1 MRPTR
6 RAFALGLLASAATV
20 RPGWAQ
26 GRTIVDSV
34 GRRVAVPDRVAR
46 VMAAGPPAS
55 ILLYALAPEAMVGWV
70 PQLPADAKPFVLP
83 AVRDLPASPR
93 LTGRGGDAPDS
104 ERIAALK
111 PDLIVDF
118 GSIGANYVAL
128 ADKVQTGTRI
138 PYALIDGA
146 IDKSPAVLRLAGDLL
161 GRRERATALAAYAE
175 QTLTKV
181 DSVLAKTTGVR
192 PRVYVARGPEGL
204 LTAVRGSGLTE
215 IVERAGAI
223 NVAEGKA
230 ERGGALSAS
239 LDQIAAWNPDI
250 VIAFDRA
257 AWQAIRTQPGW
268 QKLAAVSGK
277 RAFAA
282 PALPWGWLGEPP
294 SVNRLI
300 GLRWVQSVLYPKEAA
315 MDLRAEAREFDR
327 LFYGVAPGDAD
338 LAVVLEGASG

>member
-1 MRPTR
+1 MTPTR
-6 RAFALGLLASAATV
+6 RAFTVGLLASAAVV
-20 RPGWAQ
+20 RRGWAQ

-34 GRRVAVPDRVAR
+34 GRRVTVPDRVAR

-55 ILLYALAPEAMVGWV
+55 ILIYALAPEAMVGWV

-93 LTGRGGDAPDS
+93 LTGRGGDASDS

-128 ADKVQTGTRI
+128 ADKVQAGTRI

-175 QTLTKV
+175 QTLAKV
-181 DSVLAKTTGVR
+181 DAVLGKAGAR
-192 PRVYVARGPEGL
+192 PKVYVARGPEGL

-215 IVERAGAI
+215 IVKRAGAV

-230 ERGGALSAS
+230 ERGGALSVS
-239 LDQIAAWNPDI
+239 LDQISAWAPDI

-277 RAFAA
+277 RVFAA
-282 PALPWGWLGEPP
+282 PTLPWGWLGEPP

-300 GLRWVQSVLYPKEAA
+300 GLRWMLSVLYPKEAA
-315 MDLRAEAREFDR
+315 MDLAAEAREFHR
-327 LFYGVAPGDAD
+327 LFYGVAPGDAE
-338 LAVVLEGASG
+338 LNALLEGAKG

>member
-1 MRPTR
+1 MSPTR
-6 RAFALGLLASAATV
+6 RAFALGLPASAAAV
-20 RPGWAQ
+20 RAGWAQ

-34 GRRVAVPDRVAR
+34 GRRVTVPDRVAR

-55 ILLYALAPEAMVGWV
+55 ILLYALAAEAMVGWV

-93 LTGRGGDAPDS
+93 LTGRGGAAPDT

-118 GSIGANYVAL
+118 GSVGANYVAL
-128 ADKVQTGTRI
+128 ADKVQTSTHI

-146 IDKSPAVLRLAGDLL
+146 IDKSPAMLRLAGDLL
-161 GRRERATALAAYAE
+161 GRRERAAALAAYAE
-175 QTLTKV
+175 QTLAKA
-181 DSVLAKTTGVR
+181 DAVLAKAGLR
-192 PRVYVARGPEGL
+192 PRAYVARGPEGL

-215 IVERAGAI
+215 IVERAGAV
-223 NVAEGKA
+223 NAAEGKA
-230 ERGGALSAS
+230 ERGGALSVS
-239 LDQIAAWNPDI
+239 IDQIEAWKPDV

-257 AWQAIRTQPGW
+257 AWQAIRMQPGW

-277 RAFAA
+277 RVFAA
-282 PALPWGWLGEPP
+282 PTLPWGWLGEPP

-300 GLRWVQSVLYPKEAA
+300 GLRWMLSVLYPKEAA
-315 MDLRAEAREFDR
+315 MDLHAEAREFHR
-327 LFYGVAPGDAD
+327 LFYGVAPGDAELD
-338 LAVVLEGASG
+338 ALLQGAA

>member
-1 MRPTR
+1 MMPTR
-6 RAFALGLLASAATV
+6 RAFALGLLANAAV

-34 GRRVAVPDRVAR
+34 GRRVSVPDRVAR

-55 ILLYALAPEAMVGWV
+55 ILLYALAPDALVGWV
-70 PQLPADAKPFVLP
+70 PQLPANAKPFVLP

-118 GSIGANYVAL
+118 GSVGANYVAL
-128 ADKVQTGTRI
+128 ADKVQASTRV

-146 IDKSPAVLRLAGDLL
+146 IDKSPAVLRLVGDLL
-161 GRRERATALAAYAE
+161 GRRERAAALAAYAE
-175 QTLTKV
+175 QTLAKV
-181 DSVLAKTTGVR
+181 GAVLAKAGAR
-192 PRVYVARGPEGL
+192 PKVYVARGPEGL

-215 IVERAGAI
+215 IVERAGAL

-230 ERGGALSAS
+230 ERGGALSVS
-239 LDQIAAWNPDI
+239 LDQVAAWAPDI

-257 AWQAIRTQPGW
+257 AWQAIHTQPGW

-277 RAFAA
+277 RVFAA
-282 PALPWGWLGEPP
+282 PTLPWGWLGEPP

-300 GLRWVQSVLYPKEAA
+300 GLRWMLSVLHPKEAA
-315 MDLRAEAREFDR
+315 IDLRAEAREFHR
-327 LFYGVAPGDAD
+327 LFYGVAPGDAE
-338 LAVVLEGASG
+338 LNALLEGTA

>member
-1 MRPTR
+1 MMPTR
-6 RAFALGLLASAATV
+6 RAFALGLLASAAI

-26 GRTIVDSV
+26 GHTIVDSV
-34 GRRVAVPDRVAR
+34 GRRVSVPDRVAR

-55 ILLYALAPEAMVGWV
+55 ILLYALAPDALVGWV

-118 GSIGANYVAL
+118 GSVGANYVAL
-128 ADKVQTGTRI
+128 ADKVQASTRV

-146 IDKSPAVLRLAGDLL
+146 IDKSPAVLRLVGDLL
-161 GRRERATALAAYAE
+161 GRRERAAALAAYAE
-175 QTLTKV
+175 QTLAKV
-181 DSVLAKTTGVR
+181 GAVLAKAGAR
-192 PRVYVARGPEGL
+192 PKVYVARGPEGL

-215 IVERAGAI
+215 IVERAGAL

-230 ERGGALSAS
+230 ERGGALSVS
-239 LDQIAAWNPDI
+239 LDQVAAWAPDI

-257 AWQAIRTQPGW
+257 AWQAIHTQPGW

-277 RAFAA
+277 RVFAA
-282 PALPWGWLGEPP
+282 PTLPWGWLGEPP

-300 GLRWVQSVLYPKEAA
+300 GLRWMLSVLHPKEAA
-315 MDLRAEAREFDR
+315 IDLRAEAREFHR
-327 LFYGVAPGDAD
+327 LFYGVAPGDAE
-338 LAVVLEGASG
+338 LNALLEGTA

>member
-1 MRPTR
+1 MMPTR
-6 RAFALGLLASAATV
+6 RAFALGLLASADI

-26 GRTIVDSV
+26 GHTIVDSV
-34 GRRVAVPDRVAR
+34 GRRVSVPDRVAR

-55 ILLYALAPEAMVGWV
+55 ILLYALAPDALVGWV

-118 GSIGANYVAL
+118 GSVGANYVAL
-128 ADKVQTGTRI
+128 ADKVQASTRV

-146 IDKSPAVLRLAGDLL
+146 IDKSPAVLRLVGDLL
-161 GRRERATALAAYAE
+161 GRRERAAALAAYAE
-175 QTLTKV
+175 QTLAKV
-181 DSVLAKTTGVR
+181 GAVLAKAGAR
-192 PRVYVARGPEGL
+192 PKVYVARGSEGL

-215 IVERAGAI
+215 IVERAGAL

-230 ERGGALSAS
+230 ERGGALSVS
-239 LDQIAAWNPDI
+239 LDQVAAWAPDI

-257 AWQAIRTQPGW
+257 AWQAIHTQPGW

-277 RAFAA
+277 RVFAA
-282 PALPWGWLGEPP
+282 PTLPWGWLGEPP

-300 GLRWVQSVLYPKEAA
+300 GLRWMLSVLHPKEAA
-315 MDLRAEAREFDR
+315 IDLRAEAREFHR
-327 LFYGVAPGDAD
+327 LFYGVAPGDAE
-338 LAVVLEGASG
+338 LNALLEGTA

>member
-1 MRPTR
+1 MTSTR
-6 RAFALGLLASAATV
+6 RAFALGLLASAAI

-34 GRRVAVPDRVAR
+34 GRRVSVPDRVVR

-55 ILLYALAPEAMVGWV
+55 ILLYALAPDALVGWV

-118 GSIGANYVAL
+118 GSVGANYVAL
-128 ADKVQTGTRI
+128 ADKVQAGTRV

-146 IDKSPAVLRLAGDLL
+146 IDKSPAVLRLVGDLL
-161 GRRERATALAAYAE
+161 GRREHAAALAAYAE
-175 QTLTKV
+175 QTLAKV
-181 DSVLAKTTGVR
+181 GAVLAKAGAR
-192 PRVYVARGPEGL
+192 PKVYVARGPEGL

-215 IVERAGAI
+215 IVERAGAL

-230 ERGGALSAS
+230 ERGGALSVS
-239 LDQIAAWNPDI
+239 LDQIAAWAPDAI
-250 VIAFDRA
+250 IAFDRA
-257 AWQAIRTQPGW
+257 AWQAIHTQPGW

-277 RAFAA
+277 RVFAA
-282 PALPWGWLGEPP
+282 PTLPWGWLGEPP

-300 GLRWVQSVLYPKEAA
+300 GLRWMLSVLYPKEAA
-315 MDLRAEAREFDR
+315 IDLRAGAREFHR
-327 LFYGVAPGDAD
+327 LFYGVAPGDAE
-338 LAVVLEGASG
+338 LNALLEGTA